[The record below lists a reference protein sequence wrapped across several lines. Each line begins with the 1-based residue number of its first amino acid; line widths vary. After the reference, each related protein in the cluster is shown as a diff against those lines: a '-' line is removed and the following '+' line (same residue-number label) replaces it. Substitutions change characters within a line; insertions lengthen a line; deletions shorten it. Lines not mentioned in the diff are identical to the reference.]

1 MKKYK
6 LHIVWAI
13 VVVIALIGGFFWGK
27 ASAPAATRGGFAG
40 AGGTFSSSTRSRF
53 GGGAGGGLTIGQIS
67 AVTPE
72 SMTLQLANGNSE
84 VVLYSSSTAVTEPT
98 AVSAANLAVG
108 TNVMVAGTSNSDGSV
123 TATTI
128 QVRPANMGGGGA
140 ANGTSTT
147 GR

>member
-27 ASAPAATRGGFAG
+27 ASVPAMTRGGFAG
-40 AGGTFSSSTRSRF
+40 AGTFSSSTRSRF
-53 GGGAGGGLTIGQIS
+53 GGGAGGGLTVGQIT
-67 AVTPE
+67 AVSPE
-72 SMTLQLANGNSE
+72 SITLQLANGNSE
-84 VVLYSSSTAVTEPT
+84 VVLYSSSTAVTQPT

-128 QVRPANMGGGGA
+128 QVRP
-140 ANGTSTT
+140 TSTT
-147 GR
+147 GGGTGTAGQ